1 MFKHIRS
8 SHWYFRPP
16 SAAIMPRPLEH
27 ARRAASADPD
37 NAHYWGTAALLSERA
52 LGRRFDVEKILRP
65 STGLSRRGV
74 VALGKSMEYYSRA
87 LDLNPNDD
95 CFLHNIAWIH
105 ALMGRGELAY
115 SYLERALAV
124 YKTGEYQISAGL
136 ILERLGLE
144 DRAFSAYV
152 EALAV
157 EPDIVDSRF
166 SQDLEKR
173 YPGKIHELVDSA
185 IHATPAR
192 AEESDPMGEGLAN
205 STYSAASWR
214 TPAAIWKGPRWSC
227 RTFRGPGSISP
238 CWLRHL
244 VRVENGSLTCSVL
257 PSSVE
262 ETSRHGT
269 IWLGFSTV
277 ERRSMRR

>member
-16 SAAIMPRPLEH
+16 SAAIMPRRANTRGGPHLPILTTH
-27 ARRAASADPD
+27 TTGAQRRCYRRGRSDAVSTWSRFCGQAQDSRVARRRGARQIEWSIIP
-37 NAHYWGTAALLSERA
+37 
-52 LGRRFDVEKILRP
+52 
-65 STGLSRRGV
+65 GL
-74 VALGKSMEYYSRA
+74 

-152 EALAV
+152 EALAL

-173 YPGKIHELVDSA
+173 YPGK
-185 IHATPAR
+185 
-192 AEESDPMGEGLAN
+192 N
-205 STYSAASWR
+205 S
-214 TPAAIWKGPRWSC
+214 
-227 RTFRGPGSISP
+227 
-238 CWLRHL
+238 
-244 VRVENGSLTCSVL
+244 
-257 PSSVE
+257 
-262 ETSRHGT
+262 
-269 IWLGFSTV
+269 
-277 ERRSMRR
+277 